1 MEAEYMAICQAAKQ
15 SQWLAQLLRD
25 MGYSEYVSS
34 NQFKLTVR
42 EEQSFVI
49 SSPVKLFGDN

>member
-1 MEAEYMAICQAAKQ
+1 M
-15 SQWLAQLLRD
+15 LRD

-34 NQFKLTVR
+34 NQFKPTVR